1 MNVRVLTIGLVFV
14 TLLGFQ
20 RQPVHGILTD
30 DAGTRV
36 VAYVPLANRQA
47 LSKPAAQAHAAAR
60 ARQPL
65 EFSAVSIAA
74 SGTPL
79 DQAPS
84 NPTFQLRQ
92 VTLRQI
98 IEIAYGVTRARTS
111 GGPPWMD
118 SLSWQVAAKAA
129 EPSAPYTDVREML
142 RTMVADRFRLSAAFV
157 TMPVSSVLL
166 SFEHANREGVRPAH
180 VKIDCQPFLNG
191 LKPPTAVPHTS
202 EGWPMCGPAMQQHS
216 FSRPVNHYRSA
227 PLDRVALDLEKELG
241 QVVLVAPP
249 RPGLFDVDFTW
260 PPGYNAS
267 TPDRDVDAFL
277 SALHD
282 QLGVEAVIKTTPVKV
297 LKIESAAQPRLGAR

>member
-1 MNVRVLTIGLVFV
+1 MNVRVLTIGLVFA
-14 TLLGFQ
+14 TFLGFQ
-20 RQPVHGILTD
+20 KQPAHGILAD
-30 DAGTRV
+30 DALPRII
-36 VAYVPLANRQA
+36 AHAPLANRQIP
-47 LSKPAAQAHAAAR
+47 SKPAAQAHAPAR

-65 EFSAVSIAA
+65 AFAAVSIAPA
-74 SGTPL
+74 GTPL
-79 DQAPS
+79 DRPPS
-84 NPTFQLRQ
+84 NPTYQQRQ
-92 VTLRQI
+92 GTLRQI

-129 EPSAPYTDVREML
+129 ESSAPYTDVREML
-142 RTMVADRFRLSAAFV
+142 RTLLADRFRLSAAFV

-166 SFEHANREGVRPAH
+166 SFEHAKREGVRPAH
-180 VKIDCQPFLNG
+180 VRIDCQPFLNG

-216 FSRPVNHYRSA
+216 FTRPVIHYRSA

-241 QVVLVAPP
+241 QVVLLVPP

-282 QLGVEAVIKTTPVKV
+282 QLGVEALIKTTPVEV
-297 LKIESAAQPRLGAR
+297 LQIESAAQPVPGVH